1 MQMKSLHSGI
11 VDRQRVL
18 SKQELEMMN
27 TWIYKMVAWH
37 RRLTVA
43 VEGVKQAPSPNLGRA
58 YWNGRTRRWALE
70 RQWSYVPVEA
80 RGRGSELRSRP
91 KW

>member
-37 RRLTVA
+37 RRLAVA
-43 VEGVKQAPSPNLGRA
+43 VEGVKQAPSQDLGRV
-58 YWNGRTRRWALE
+58 YWNGRTGKWALA
-70 RQWSYVPVEA
+70 RQQSYVLVEA
-80 RGRGSELRSRP
+80 RGRQSELKSRP